1 MLKRSTRRTFIGHVA
16 VAGAALPALAPPL
29 ARAASPNGKLNLA
42 GIGVG
47 GKGWG
52 DINSTSTKQNVV
64 AFCDVDKVAMSRGGD
79 KPKKAK
85 GGYPVAAERW
95 PKARR
100 YQDWRKLL
108 DEGND
113 VDAVTVSTPDHMH
126 APISMTAMSLGK
138 HVYCQKPLTHTVHE
152 ARQMQKLAAEAKVVT
167 QMGNQHHSG
176 LGYRMLVQII
186 RDGGIGKVREAH
198 AWSNR
203 PIWPQGMGRPEGADS
218 VPDSFDWD
226 LWLGVAPARPYKK
239 ATYCPFVWR
248 GWLDFG
254 TGAQGDMAC
263 HIMDPVFWSLDLTA
277 PRLIWSESPTP
288 NAESYP
294 QWSTIRYEFPGTPL
308 TTESTIPVTW
318 YDGGRKPD
326 DALAELPK
334 GLSLPSN
341 GSLFIGEK
349 ANLLCPHGGA
359 PRLYAKGEAVKYD
372 YPKLEKNN
380 HYMQWTMACL
390 GEGKTS
396 SPFSYAGRL
405 TEMVLLGNIAMRLPQ
420 AKLQWDSANLSF
432 TNTPEANK
440 YIRKEYRKGWDIPG
454 LT

>member
-1 MLKRSTRRTFIGHVA
+1 MPKRTTRRTFIRHAA
-16 VAGAALPALAPPL
+16 VAGAALPVIAPPL
-29 ARAASPNGKLNLA
+29 ARAASPNSKLNLA

-52 DINSTSTKQNVV
+52 DINSTATQQNVV
-64 AFCDVDKVAMSRGGD
+64 AFCDVDKGAMSRGGG
-79 KPKKAK
+79 KPRKAK
-85 GGYPVAAERW
+85 GGYPVAAEQW

-108 DEGND
+108 DEGRD
-113 VDAVTVSTPDHMH
+113 IDAVTVSTPDHMH

-138 HVYCQKPLTHTVHE
+138 HVYCQKPLTHTVYE
-152 ARQMQKLAAEAKVVT
+152 ARQMQTLAAESKVVT

-203 PIWPQGMGRPEGADS
+203 PIWPQGMGRPDGMGTP
-218 VPDSFDWD
+218 PDTFDWD
-226 LWLGVAPARPYKK
+226 RWLGVAPERPYKRGV
-239 ATYCPFVWR
+239 YCPFVWR

-263 HIMDPVFWSLDLTA
+263 HIMDPVFWSLNLTA

-288 NAESYP
+288 NNQSYP
-294 QWSTIRYEFPGTPL
+294 KWSTIRYEFPGTPL
-308 TTESTIPVTW
+308 TKDSTIPVTW

-326 DALAELPK
+326 AALAELPK

-359 PRLYAKGEAVKYD
+359 PRLYAKGVAVKYD
-372 YPKLEKNN
+372 YPKLDKNN

-420 AKLQWDSANLSF
+420 AKLQWNSADLRF
-432 TNTPEANK
+432 TNAPEANQ
-440 YIRKEYRKGWDIPG
+440 YITKEYRKGWDIPG